1 MYYNV
6 LLVNFKD
13 QVIRV
18 RLIALVLEFVNY
30 FSAEPFRNMSEE
42 HKLSLA
48 WNTVHPNKSWKW
60 RSHLYEDR
68 RKSKLQ
74 RCQRDSSSRNQSLHV
89 DLTVW
94 WKLTAHG
101 CIVFKRPWCWS
112 SKNPTATNRL
122 SDNILNSVCKS
133 IVNASVITSTLS
145 FLFKPCKQPQSD
157 A

>member
-48 WNTVHPNKSWKW
+48 
-60 RSHLYEDR
+60 
-68 RKSKLQ
+68 
-74 RCQRDSSSRNQSLHV
+74 
-89 DLTVW
+89 
-94 WKLTAHG
+94 
-101 CIVFKRPWCWS
+101 
-112 SKNPTATNRL
+112 
-122 SDNILNSVCKS
+122 
-133 IVNASVITSTLS
+133 
-145 FLFKPCKQPQSD
+145 
-157 A
+157 